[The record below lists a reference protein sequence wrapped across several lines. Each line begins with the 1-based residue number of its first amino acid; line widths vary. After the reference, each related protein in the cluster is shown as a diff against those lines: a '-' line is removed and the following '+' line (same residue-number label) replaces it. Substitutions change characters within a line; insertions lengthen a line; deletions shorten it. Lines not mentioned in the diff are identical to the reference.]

1 MVCGCS
7 STVSGGRAKF
17 AGWGRTRGC
26 GGHGGGSHRGGL
38 RGVLRVPERQL
49 RHQQPEFPEVLQ
61 PPGRLPAVPVLA
73 EGVPCP
79 GRRGARGQG
88 GRTLGRRAGGLA
100 EGTRSPFPVAE
111 RAHLPGPH
119 GVLERLLRHQ
129 QLRAADVLHGQDHLP
144 AVRAVVQGEAKGRG
158 AGGGHLL
165 ALTAAPSPTGTTA
178 RTTAPSP
185 TGTIARTMAS
195 AAASA
200 ASSRT
205 RSTPTAAS
213 PGAASWSSACPG

>member
-1 MVCGCS
+1 MVCRCS

-17 AGWGRTRGC
+17 AGWGSTRGC
-26 GGHGGGSHRGGL
+26 GGHRVGSHRGGL
-38 RGVLRVPERQL
+38 RGVLRVPERRL
-49 RHQQPEFPEVLQ
+49 RHQQPESPEVLQ
-61 PPGRLPAVPVLA
+61 PPGRLPAVSVLA

-79 GRRGARGQG
+79 GRRGVRGQG

-100 EGTRSPFPVAE
+100 EGTRSPFPAAE

-119 GVLERLLRHQ
+119 GVPERLLRHQ

-144 AVRAVVQGEAKGRG
+144 AVRAMVQGEAKGRG
-158 AGGGHLL
+158 AGGGRLL

-178 RTTAPSP
+178 RTT
-185 TGTIARTMAS
+185 AS